1 MTKTAFIAGLMALAA
16 SQAVAGDI
24 QVDISGVDAG
34 RGGVIHVLA
43 FDDKTAFDQS
53 QMAKIVGYAKIP
65 ASGSSISGTLKNQKP
80 GQLAIMI
87 HHDQNDNG
95 QFEMK
100 GPVPQEGWAYS
111 KGAGVR
117 SVPVFEDAA
126 IAYDGNNASV
136 GLKMNY
142 AN

>member
-1 MTKTAFIAGLMALAA
+1 MTKTAFFAGFMALAA
-16 SQAVAGDI
+16 SQAAAGDI

-43 FDDKTAFDQS
+43 FDDKAAFDQS

-65 ASGSSISGTLKNQKP
+65 ASGSSVSGTLKNQKP

-87 HHDQNDNG
+87 HHDANDNG

-100 GPVPQEGWAYS
+100 GPVPQEGWAYT
-111 KGAGVR
+111 KGAGTR

-126 IAYDGNNASV
+126 IDYDGNNSSV

>member
-1 MTKTAFIAGLMALAA
+1 MTKTAFFAGIMALVA
-16 SQAVAGDI
+16 SQAAAGDI
-24 QVDISGVDAG
+24 QVDISGVEAG

-65 ASGSSISGTLKNQKP
+65 ASGSSVSGTLKNQNP
-80 GQLAIMI
+80 GSLAIMV
-87 HHDQNDNG
+87 HHDENDNG

-111 KGAGVR
+111 KGAGAR
-117 SVPVFEDAA
+117 SVPVFEDVA
-126 IAYDGNNASV
+126 IDYDGNNSSV